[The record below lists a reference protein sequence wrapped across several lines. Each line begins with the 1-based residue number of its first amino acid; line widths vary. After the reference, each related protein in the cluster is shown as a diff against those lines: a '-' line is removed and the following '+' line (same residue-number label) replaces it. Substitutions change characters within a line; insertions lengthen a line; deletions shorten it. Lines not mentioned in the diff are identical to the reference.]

1 MFAKLIGV
9 LLLVLAT
16 TASAYDEPMEFQDV
30 EAAKAWFKK
39 AYPHS
44 EMRKENVLNARKD
57 AGVIYAFYGPR
68 GSGIIRTEGWF
79 YSCSPGYCGLI
90 AMANLGFIKSEKEA
104 PKLSIESGFLV
115 VRSGEGIVLKVKPR
129 PWK

>member
-9 LLLVLAT
+9 PLLILAT
-16 TASAYDEPMEFQDV
+16 TASAYDEPMEFKDV

-39 AYPHS
+39 AYPQS
-44 EMRKENVLNARKD
+44 EMRKENVMNAQKE

-79 YSCSPGYCGLI
+79 YSCTPGYCGLI
-90 AMANLGFIKSEKEA
+90 AMANLGVIKSEKEA
-104 PKLSIESGFLV
+104 PKFSIESGFLV
-115 VRSGEGIVLKVKPR
+115 LRSGGSMVLKVKPR
-129 PWK
+129 PWN